1 MSGVPGCVFCA
12 ATSNLAHSNPGS
24 GCLKRILGKG
34 AFFLFRLA
42 LVAVALLTLFI
53 AFTPQGR
60 AGFHT
65 ALFVSQVLE
74 MPVKPESWFADEPL
88 HQEVHYQSADG
99 TDVAEVYR
107 LPDGEPR
114 AAVLLSLGVSPIG
127 LDDPNVINLGNA
139 LARAGYVAMFHWSPT
154 VGLRAN
160 IDPDG
165 PDKLVWAFLYLADR
179 EYVDRERVGLGGFCV
194 GASFALVAAADPRI
208 RDQVAFVNALGPFFD
223 AETLLLQ
230 AASRTVTYEGE
241 RTPWEPDPLTLRV
254 LANELI
260 ETVDNAPD
268 AELLTRHYLDS
279 RPATPAELD
288 ALAPPGRTVS
298 RLLEGVQPHEAAT
311 LYLTLPLVFREGL
324 AGISPSTHV
333 GDLRARLWVMHDRYD
348 TLVPVAE
355 SRRLLEATQ
364 ERGNVRY
371 TEFLAFDHVTPSS
384 GGVFTLLGQAA
395 RLWRHMYDIIRIAS

>member
-1 MSGVPGCVFCA
+1 MR
-12 ATSNLAHSNPGS
+12 
-24 GCLKRILGKG
+24 RILGQG
-34 AFFLFRLA
+34 AFFLFRF
-42 LVAVALLTLFI
+42 AVVGAALLTLFI

-65 ALFVSQVLE
+65 ALFVAQVLE
-74 MPVKPESWFADEPL
+74 MPVKPQPWFAAEPL
-88 HQEVHYQSADG
+88 RQEVHYQSADG

-127 LDDPNVINLGNA
+127 LDDPNLINLGNA
-139 LARAGYVAMFHWSPT
+139 LARAGYVAMFHWSSPM
-154 VGLRAN
+154 GLQAK
-160 IDPDG
+160 IDPAG
-165 PDKLVWAFLYLADR
+165 PDQLVWAFRYLADR
-179 EYVDRERVGLGGFCV
+179 DYVDRERVGLGGFCV

-208 RDQVAFVNALGPFFD
+208 RDQVAFVNALGPFFN

-241 RTPWEPDPLTLRV
+241 RTRWEPDPLTLRV

-268 AELLTRHYLDS
+268 AEVLTRHYLDS
-279 RPATPAELD
+279 QPATPAELA
-288 ALAPPGRTVS
+288 ALSPPGRTVS
-298 RLLEGVQPHEAAT
+298 RLLEGVQPQEAET
-311 LYLTLPLVFREGL
+311 LYLTLPLGFREGL
-324 AGISPSTHV
+324 AGISPSAHV

-348 TLVPVAE
+348 ALVPAAE

-364 ERGNVRY
+364 ELGKVRY

>member
-1 MSGVPGCVFCA
+1 M
-12 ATSNLAHSNPGS
+12 
-24 GCLKRILGKG
+24 KRILGKG
-34 AFFLFRLA
+34 EFFLFRLA

-65 ALFVSQVLE
+65 VLFVSQVLE
-74 MPVKPESWFADEPL
+74 MPVKPQSWFADEPL

-139 LARAGYVAMFHWSPT
+139 LARAGFVAMFHWSPT
-154 VGLRAN
+154 MGLQAN
-160 IDPDG
+160 IDPAG
-165 PDKLVWAFLYLADR
+165 PDKLVWAFRYLADR
-179 EYVDRERVGLGGFCV
+179 DYVDRERVGLGGFCV

-230 AASRTVTYEGE
+230 AASRTVTYEGQ

-311 LYLTLPLVFREGL
+311 LYLTLPLAFREGL

-371 TEFLAFDHVTPSS
+371 TEFLAFDHVAPSG
-384 GGVFTLLGQAA
+384 GGVFTLLGQAV
-395 RLWRHMYDIIRIAS
+395 RLGRHMYDITRIAS